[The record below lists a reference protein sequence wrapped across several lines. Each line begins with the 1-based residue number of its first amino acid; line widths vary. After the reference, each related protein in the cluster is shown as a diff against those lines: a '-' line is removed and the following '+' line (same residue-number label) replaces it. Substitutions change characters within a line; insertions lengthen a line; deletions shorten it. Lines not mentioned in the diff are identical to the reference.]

1 MFRSAVQKC
10 NWICNNVYSFM
21 HPIFNKYICAQLEG
35 QFIGSKI
42 FCLVATVYIWLK
54 SQIRFLYFMH
64 KALQS
69 SIFFPFILITIV
81 YFCFKMQCS
90 TYGCLLELTIQLSVV
105 MLGKQTLNNVVELGV
120 P

>member
-1 MFRSAVQKC
+1 MVEVTNLFS
-10 NWICNNVYSFM
+10 
-21 HPIFNKYICAQLEG
+21 
-35 QFIGSKI
+35 
-42 FCLVATVYIWLK
+42 
-54 SQIRFLYFMH
+54 YFMH
-64 KALQS
+64 KVLQS
-69 SIFFPFILITIV
+69 SILFPFNLITIV